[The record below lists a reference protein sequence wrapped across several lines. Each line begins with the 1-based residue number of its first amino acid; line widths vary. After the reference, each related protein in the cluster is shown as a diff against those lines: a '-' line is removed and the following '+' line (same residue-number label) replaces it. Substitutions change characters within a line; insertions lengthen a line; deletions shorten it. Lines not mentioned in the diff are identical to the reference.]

1 MYAAIYCLTLNEEN
15 ISRNQNKP
23 IKNSE
28 MLDKY
33 ILFICSCVC
42 CSSLQALDVE
52 PTKNDVDPT
61 PLRSI
66 KADLSL
72 I

>member
-33 ILFICSCVC
+33 ILFICSCHMC
-42 CSSLQALDVE
+42 LLFLS
-52 PTKNDVDPT
+52 TGT
-61 PLRSI
+61 RRR
-66 KADLSL
+66 ADKKRR
-72 I
+72 